1 MSYNDV
7 ISSEEVLILLILTIT
22 SFIGSLSKDYIM
34 LMQQQQRM
42 KVGRITISTVTSTFL
57 MYSVSAYIM
66 SHFGFRGLIGISY
79 LSGLLGFEILDRLS
93 RFNDVIKII
102 RIIIGIEDRIKKI
115 EKIVCK
121 EDEQQK
127 EKNETKEKDPD
138 NK

>member
-121 EDEQQK
+121 EDEQQEK
-127 EKNETKEKDPD
+127 ENETKEKDPD

>member
-7 ISSEEVLILLILTIT
+7 ISSEEVLILLLLTIT

-93 RFNDVIKII
+93 RFNDVIKI
-102 RIIIGIEDRIKKI
+102 KK
-115 EKIVCK
+115 
-121 EDEQQK
+121 
-127 EKNETKEKDPD
+127 
-138 NK
+138 

>member
-127 EKNETKEKDPD
+127 EENETKEKDPD

>member
-22 SFIGSLSKDYIM
+22 SFIGSLFKDYIM

-57 MYSVSAYIM
+57 MYSVSVYIM

-102 RIIIGIEDRIKKI
+102 RIIIGLDDRLKKI

-121 EDEQQK
+121 EEEQK
-127 EKNETKEKDPD
+127 EKNKKESNETQ
-138 NK
+138 

>member
-127 EKNETKEKDPD
+127 EENKTKEKDPD

>member
-1 MSYNDV
+1 M
-7 ISSEEVLILLILTIT
+7 LILTIT

-127 EKNETKEKDPD
+127 EENETKEKDPD

>member
-127 EKNETKEKDPD
+127 EENKTKKKRPR
-138 NK
+138 

>member
-121 EDEQQK
+121 EDEQHK
-127 EKNETKEKDPD
+127 EENKTKEKAPD

>member
-34 LMQQQQRM
+34 LMQQKRRM

-57 MYSVSAYIM
+57 MYSISAYIM

-115 EKIVCK
+115 EKVICK

-127 EKNETKEKDPD
+127 DENETKE
-138 NK
+138 